1 MLFYTLTHT
10 HIPLHTHAQTS
21 HITYIT
27 YTHTLTHTLIEKMIR
42 GRKTLSLVMQVCV
55 WWKSDPSAFIL
66 SSFYFH
72 ASPRWR
78 KPLSFFTFIFIFL
91 LSFFLFLL
99 SFFLSFF
106 LFSHFCLL
114 SLCLSISFFFLSV
127 FLFLLSFSLSFY
139 FYFLSFCLSI
149 STFFFLFFCLSIS
162 TFFLLVF
169 LFLLSFSLSFYFYF
183 LSLCL
188 SFYIVFLLLL
198 TNYLF
203 AILCF
208 YNCSKEC
215 TSRMKNCNFWMKMVW
230 FSKNGFT
237 KNKYYFHNSWLI
249 I

>member
-78 KPLSFFTFIFIFL
+78 KPLSFFTFIFLF
-91 LSFFLFLL
+91 LSFCLSISSFFLSVVLFLL
-99 SFFLSFF
+99 SFFLS
-106 LFSHFCLL
+106 L
-114 SLCLSISFFFLSV
+114 
-127 FLFLLSFSLSFY
+127 Y
-139 FYFLSFCLSI
+139 FNFLSFCLSI
-149 STFFFLFFCLSIS
+149 STFFLFF
-162 TFFLLVF
+162 F
-169 LFLLSFSLSFYFYF
+169 LFLLSFFLSLSFSF
-183 LSLCL
+183 
-188 SFYIVFLLLL
+188 SFYCFFLLL
-198 TNYLF
+198 TNYLI

-208 YNCSKEC
+208 YNCSKGC
-215 TSRMKNCNFWMKMVW
+215 TLRMKNCNFWMKMVW